1 MNGKEALKPYKSLD
15 FHDDISS
22 GLLYTH
28 LRLNDNTKKTLQSS
42 SFLYALIELL
52 EKKGVINIEELD
64 AQKNEVADRLLK
76 SFADSGMALMYQDLE
91 HDKYN
96 FEENADVDCKGCLNI
111 CKAAC
116 CKMPFALSKQD
127 IDEGILKWEFG
138 RPYMIAHG
146 EDGYC
151 VHLDRKTYKCSVH
164 NNRPVPCRGFDC
176 RENEKWPVWSDF
188 KNKILSSKLNEKIK
202 GSNEAYYTIKNNK
215 QT

>member
-1 MNGKEALKPYKSLD
+1 VTNKLPCKESEL
-15 FHDDISS
+15 IS

-28 LRLNDNTKKTLQSS
+28 LRLNDNTKKTLESS

-52 EKKGVINIEELD
+52 EKKGVIDIEELD
-64 AQKNEVADRLLK
+64 AQKKEVAKRLVK
-76 SFADSGMALMYQDLE
+76 NFVESGLGLMYQDME
-91 HDKYN
+91 YDKYQ
-96 FEENADVDCKGCLNI
+96 FEQNADVDCKACLNV
-111 CKAAC
+111 CQAAC

-151 VHLDRKTYKCSVH
+151 VHLDRNTYKCTVH
-164 NNRPVPCRGFDC
+164 KNRPVPCRGFDC

-202 GSNEAYYTIKNNK
+202 GSNEAYYAIKK
-215 QT
+215 

>member
-1 MNGKEALKPYKSLD
+1 MNENESLPSDKSIN
-15 FHDDISS
+15 FQNNVSS

-64 AQKNEVADRLLK
+64 AQKNEVAERLLK
-76 SFADSGMALMYQDLE
+76 NFADSGMALMYQDLE

-96 FEENADVDCKGCLNI
+96 FNESADIDCNDCLKT

-151 VHLDRKTYKCSVH
+151 VHLDRNTYKCSIH
-164 NNRPVPCRGFDC
+164 EHRPVPCRGFDC
-176 RENEKWPVWSDF
+176 RENKKWPVWKDF
-188 KNKILSSKLNEKIK
+188 KNKTLDEKLNEKIK
-202 GSNEAYYTIKNNK
+202 GSNEAFYTIQK
-215 QT
+215 